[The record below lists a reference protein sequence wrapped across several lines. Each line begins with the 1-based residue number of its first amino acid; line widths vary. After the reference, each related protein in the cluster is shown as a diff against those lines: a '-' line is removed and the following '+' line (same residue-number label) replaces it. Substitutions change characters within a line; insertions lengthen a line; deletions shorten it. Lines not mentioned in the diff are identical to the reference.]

1 MGKDGIGMV
10 WRAGILG
17 QEMFSAEVTR
27 KGRDISNQVKETNLG
42 FKEESTLDK
51 TEVSEMARG

>member
-1 MGKDGIGMV
+1 MV